1 MLRAIQRAEHRIDL
15 LFDDVDHRARS
26 VRSVMAAREFAG
38 QIAGEVAY
46 AFLAR
51 GQRDG

>member
-1 MLRAIQRAEHRIDL
+1 VLRAIQGAEHRIDL
-15 LFDDVDHRARS
+15 LFDGVDHRARG

-38 QIAGEVAY
+38 QIAGEVAD
-46 AFLAR
+46 AFQAR